1 MKNDLTYGTPQPWS
15 LVAFPAPG
23 GVGKVGEV
31 RESWMQHTGA
41 VVSLLRLCN
50 GHQGLQ
56 GSWLWAWRYINKVQL
71 LSTISPPPLQL
82 WGRRS
87 VHCSFILNYD
97 PWSKDYNHLSTQ
109 APISISRLWRAFSST
124 PSLLSQAAMMAPSS
138 SGTWKLVRNIT
149 TCLFL
154 NNEYL
159 QEKNFIDFVCFWT
172 TNTCGKKITLTLFA
186 GDFIRDLVALESGGS
201 GGVVWRIR
209 SSPTKLVRILPLSL
223 YIMPSWKHTF
233 TGLISSKCWTRVSA
247 NLFMYLFDCVF
258 SRFVPLG
265 RGTVQRRPSWWFWT
279 STLKPSDQD
288 SCRTRPIKPTSLIE
302 KNIETSPRNIPSLKR
317 VSFGSQGPLTECLIF
332 GLSLICSTNNL
343 LQNYFH

>member
-1 MKNDLTYGTPQPWS
+1 MSDVICHCS
-15 LVAFPAPG
+15 
-23 GVGKVGEV
+23 
-31 RESWMQHTGA
+31 
-41 VVSLLRLCN
+41 
-50 GHQGLQ
+50 
-56 GSWLWAWRYINKVQL
+56 
-71 LSTISPPPLQL
+71 
-82 WGRRS
+82 S

-124 PSLLSQAAMMAPSS
+124 PSSLSQAATMAPSS

-149 TCLFL
+149 ICLFL
-154 NNEYL
+154 N
-159 QEKNFIDFVCFWT
+159 
-172 TNTCGKKITLTLFA
+172 TNTCGKKIYI
-186 GDFIRDLVALESGGS
+186 DFICRRLHPWPSGTW
-201 GGVVWRIR
+201 VWRLR
-209 SSPTKLVRILPLSL
+209 RCRLEDSLVTNQAGEDPTIV
-223 YIMPSWKHTF
+223 IMPSWKHTF
-233 TGLISSKCWTRVSA
+233 TGLIWYKLYLPSVEQGSLPILSCT
-247 NLFMYLFDCVF
+247 YLFDCVF

-317 VSFGSQGPLTECLIF
+317 VSFGSQGPLPECLIF